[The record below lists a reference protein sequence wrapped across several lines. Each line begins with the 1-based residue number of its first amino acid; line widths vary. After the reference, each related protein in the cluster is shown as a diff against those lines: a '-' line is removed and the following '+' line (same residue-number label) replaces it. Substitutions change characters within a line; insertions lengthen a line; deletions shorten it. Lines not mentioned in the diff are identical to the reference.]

1 MKIKILFL
9 FFLLFNTTVVFS
21 QYAFKME
28 MHGGFPINIASPV
41 HIVQSGHDPI
51 RFNAHFYSEPFYS
64 PQYWMWR
71 LGIENDK
78 GSYELEAIH
87 HKLYLSRENNIV
99 KQFSISH
106 GLNIITINK
115 GIVCKNFLIHLGV
128 GPILAHPENNVR
140 DKALDQTKGLFG
152 MGYYITG
159 PCTNIAISRK
169 IFLTKKFYSNFELK
183 HTFAYANVPVV
194 DGYAEVYNNAFHLIF
209 GLGFINKK

>member
-1 MKIKILFL
+1 MKIKLFL
-9 FFLLFNTTVVFS
+9 LLILLLNVTCVYS
-21 QYAFKME
+21 QYAFKVE
-28 MHGGFPINIASPV
+28 LHGGFPVNLPSPV
-41 HIVQSGHDPI
+41 HIMQKGQDAI
-51 RFNAHFYSEPFYS
+51 RFNANFYSEPFYS

-71 LGIENDK
+71 LGIENEK

-87 HKLYLSRENNIV
+87 HKLYLSNKTDLV

-115 GIVCKNFLIHLGV
+115 GIKYKNYLIHLGI
-128 GPILAHPENNVR
+128 GPIYAHPENNVR
-140 DKALDQTKGLFG
+140 DKTLDQTKGLFG

-169 IFLTKKFYSNFELK
+169 LFISKKFYSNFELK
-183 HTFAYANVPVV
+183 HTFAYANVPVA